1 MFVDDLN
8 EVPTLDN
15 FEQQDVASLMA
26 HKEKIDAL
34 IAARAHDEIRAVEQ
48 QIAELNIRREKLI
61 AMYGTPKKVKKP
73 RTSSS
78 VVKFR
83 HPETG
88 KTWTGKGKAPQ
99 WIVEARQI
107 YSEEQLL
114 AA

>member
-8 EVPTLDN
+8 EAPAPDD

-26 HKEKIDAL
+26 HKEKIDTL
-34 IAARAHDEIRAVEQ
+34 IAARANDEVCAIEQ

-73 RTSSS
+73 RSAG
-78 VVKFR
+78 VIKFR
-83 HPETG
+83 HPENG
-88 KTWTGKGKAPQ
+88 KTWTGKGKPPQ
-99 WIVEARQI
+99 WIVEARQA
-107 YSEEQLL
+107 YPEEQLL